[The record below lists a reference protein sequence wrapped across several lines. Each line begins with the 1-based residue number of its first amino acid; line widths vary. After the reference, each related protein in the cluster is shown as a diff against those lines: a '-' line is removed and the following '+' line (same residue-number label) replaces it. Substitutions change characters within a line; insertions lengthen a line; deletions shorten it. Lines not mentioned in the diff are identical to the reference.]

1 METVAATLLGV
12 VQGLTE
18 FLPVSSSGHLA
29 LVRALLPEGRSRQP
43 RSPLRSRGA
52 SRTLAA
58 ALIFLRR
65 EVRGLA
71 RSLFPARGRAERR
84 AARAGRRLFGLIA
97 VATVPTAVAGVVFAE
112 PIRSAFDGT
121 AIAGRRPGAD
131 RGRPARFAEPPPA
144 PRDRERHPGRLFR
157 PGGGAEAPGAGA
169 PPPPEDPPG
178 SPLAAS
184 IPSGPRGVR
193 DALFIGLAQA
203 IAILPGVSR
212 SGFTILAGLRRGL
225 APGDA
230 ARFSFLL
237 SGSVIA
243 GAAALEGAS
252 ALSGGAL
259 RAAGTGLIAVELA
272 AGFVAA
278 FAAGTLALRWVFDWL
293 ARKRFHDFGWVL
305 PRCRRNRAWSFE
317 HLGRSSATP
326 GSPGIALVAAAAF
339 LLLALVSHSPNDP
352 APLLTAGPGGAGV
365 QLARA
370 DGGHSSRKRRLQL
383 LGSGRLLRARRP
395 LRGREEATVPG
406 SVGRARPRRRS
417 GAHPRQSGGG
427 PSRASRRWPSRR
439 SGARGRPDGAAWSA
453 SCSPRRSRRP

>member
-29 LVRALLPEGRSRQP
+29 LVRALLPEGALA
-43 RSPLRSRGA
+43 SPGVLFEVVVHLG
-52 SRTLAA
+52 TLAA

-97 VATVPTAVAGVVFAE
+97 VATVPAAVAGVVFAE

-121 AIAGRRPGAD
+121 AIAAGGLVLTGAVLLGSRNRR
-131 RGRPARFAEPPPA
+131 
-144 PRDRERHPGRLFR
+144 RHRATGKDTLASFSA
-157 PGGGAEAPGAGA
+157 GGGAEAPGAA
-169 PPPPEDPPG
+169 PPPEDPPG

-293 ARKRFHDFGWVL
+293 ARKRFHDFGWYCL
-305 PRCRRNRAWSFE
+305 AAGGIG
-317 HLGRSSATP
+317 LGLSST
-326 GSPGIALVAAAAF
+326 
-339 LLLALVSHSPNDP
+339 
-352 APLLTAGPGGAGV
+352 
-365 QLARA
+365 
-370 DGGHSSRKRRLQL
+370 
-383 LGSGRLLRARRP
+383 
-395 LRGREEATVPG
+395 
-406 SVGRARPRRRS
+406 
-417 GAHPRQSGGG
+417 
-427 PSRASRRWPSRR
+427 
-439 SGARGRPDGAAWSA
+439 
-453 SCSPRRSRRP
+453 